1 MHIGPGEGEMLD
13 GGGPADNVDF
23 QGNGDCEPDDADG
36 EEAHESRPVGVAVR
50 QQAGE
55 VAAVAVQADENES
68 CRRSNQVSQQDPST
82 RDMKEKQPNSPE

>member
-1 MHIGPGEGEMLD
+1 MHIGPAEGEVLY
-13 GGGPADNVDF
+13 GGDLADDVDF
-23 QGNGDCEPDDADG
+23 QRNGDGEPDDADG
-36 EEAHESRPVGVAVR
+36 EEAHEAGPVGVAVG

-55 VAAVAVQADENES
+55 VAAVAVQADENEN